1 MSSPKEYYWK
11 KALPQNPVILEDGT
25 VIRFEEMGDTDAAYK
40 IGYAKVDEDT
50 HKALQKMA
58 KAIALPSGTA
68 EGSKAEYEELKKK
81 LLENPLPPLWR
92 EEISA
97 DNRLHRHRQL
107 NVAEGNSTSKDAIEV
122 QADVEPLPE
131 NSKPKT
137 GKRKSSDSTE
147 D

>member
-11 KALPQNPVILEDGT
+11 KGSPQNPVILEDGT
-25 VIRFEEMGDTDAAYK
+25 KVMFEDMGSPGDIGYK
-40 IGYAKVDEDT
+40 IAYLKVDEDT
-50 HKALQKMA
+50 HKELKKVKRGM
-58 KAIALPSGTA
+58 LM
-68 EGSKAEYEELKKK
+68 EGSKSEYDELKKK